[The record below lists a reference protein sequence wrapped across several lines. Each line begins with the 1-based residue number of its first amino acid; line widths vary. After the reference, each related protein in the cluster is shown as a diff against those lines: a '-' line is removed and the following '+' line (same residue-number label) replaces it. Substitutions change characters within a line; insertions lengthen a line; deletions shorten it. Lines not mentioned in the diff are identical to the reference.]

1 MDPQHKPDD
10 PADVRRSVMP
20 PVAENAP
27 DPVETRDPRN
37 APVPATRGR
46 AWLYAIPAAVLLVIG
61 LVWMLRVERA
71 HPGQNAPAEV
81 TGTSGARANDPEG
94 GGRGDEKPLNPE
106 PSGPSVISDMELLT
120 SKSELVGRAVRFA
133 AIPVVT
139 ASGPRTFWVGRL
151 GNQTLVLMDDKVQ
164 GATNV
169 VAGKAIQ
176 LSGTLE
182 PAPSDR
188 DLASA
193 GLDDADRRA
202 IEGEKVIIR
211 AKSLKASVDPG
222 ANQATVP
229 TSETQ

>member
-1 MDPQHKPDD
+1 MDPQHNPDD
-10 PADVRRSVMP
+10 PTDVRRSVMP

-46 AWLYAIPAAVLLVIG
+46 AWLYAIPAALLLVIG
-61 LVWMLRVERA
+61 LVWMVRVERA
-71 HPGQNAPAEV
+71 RPGQNAPAEV
-81 TGTSGARANDPEG
+81 TGTSGERANDPEG
-94 GGRGDEKPLNPE
+94 GGRGDEKPLNPAA
-106 PSGPSVISDMELLT
+106 SGPSVISDMELLT

-169 VAGKAIQ
+169 VAGTAIQ

-188 DLASA
+188 NLASA

-211 AKSLKASVDPG
+211 AKSLKTSADSG

-229 TSETQ
+229 TSERQ

>member
-1 MDPQHKPDD
+1 MHPRTNRDD
-10 PADVRRSVMP
+10 PTDVRRSVMP

-27 DPVETRDPRN
+27 DPVETRDPNN

-61 LVWMLRVERA
+61 LVWMVRVERA

-81 TGTSGARANDPEG
+81 TGTSGKRANDPEG
-94 GGRGDEKPLNPE
+94 GGRGDEKPLNPAA
-106 PSGPSVISDMELLT
+106 SGPSVISDMELLT

-151 GNQTLVLMDDKVQ
+151 GNQTLVLLDEKVE
-164 GATNV
+164 GAMAV
-169 VAGKAIQ
+169 VPGKAIQ
-176 LSGTLE
+176 LSGALE
-182 PAPSDR
+182 PAPSES
-188 DLASA
+188 DLAKA

-211 AKSLKASVDPG
+211 AKSLKTTTDPG
-222 ANQATVP
+222 ANQSTVP
-229 TSETQ
+229 DRERQ